1 MEIREQEPKL
11 KQKFKAIL
19 ETVFWEMICWGA
31 NQCTGFYMIM
41 ASVMKGLIELV
52 AQSLKNVVCK
62 KFRIDQY
69 LTKQRPVRI

>member
-1 MEIREQEPKL
+1 
-11 KQKFKAIL
+11 
-19 ETVFWEMICWGA
+19 
-31 NQCTGFYMIM
+31 
-41 ASVMKGLIELV
+41 MKGLIELV